1 MDLGLKGESMRVTAG
16 PAHAHG
22 RAGLRVN
29 AIDPGLTLHGGS
41 TPGVA

>member
-1 MDLGLKGESMRVTAG
+1 MDLGLERESMRVTAG
-16 PAHAHG
+16 LAYAHG

-41 TPGVA
+41 TAGVA